1 MKIWLSAGE
10 ASGDLHGAALAE
22 ALRRQDPSIEL
33 AGMGGDAMLAAGV
46 DVRWHIREHSV
57 MGIWEIITHLPALFR
72 LKADIVAAMRADKP
86 DALVIIDY
94 PGFNSR
100 LAKEA
105 RRLGV
110 PVLSFISPAAWAWRP
125 GRAKKTAAIVDQVAA
140 IFPFEYD
147 IYREAGAD
155 TVFVGHPLLDVVRP
169 SGRSKAELRHAL
181 GIDEKTKVLLLL
193 PGSRKQEIAHQLEV
207 MLTTAAL
214 LNEKVADLS
223 VLLLQASTI
232 EKQELAPAIEKL
244 FPKTRLVQAQG
255 AGVYDM
261 MKLADVAVATSGTVT
276 LEAALCGLPTV
287 IVYRT
292 SPLTAWIARRLLRI
306 AHIGLPNIVANK
318 RIFPELLQED
328 VTPERMAEEALHLLE
343 EPKRSEV
350 LADLQLVRTKLGEP
364 GAVGR
369 VAQLAINLAQK
380 R

>member
-10 ASGDLHGAALAE
+10 ASGDLHGAALAAE
-22 ALRRQDPSIEL
+22 LLRQQPGVEL
-33 AGMGGDAMLAAGV
+33 VGMGGDAMLAAGV
-46 DVRWHIREHSV
+46 DVRWHIRDNSV
-57 MGIWEIITHLPALFR
+57 MGFWEIITHLPALFR
-72 LKADIVAAMRADKP
+72 LKADITAAMATEKP

-105 RRLGV
+105 QKLGI

-169 SGRSKAELRHAL
+169 SDRSIVSLREDL
-181 GIDEKTKVLLLL
+181 NIGPKTPILLLL
-193 PGSRKQEIAHQLEV
+193 PGSRRQEIVHQLEL
-207 MLTTAAL
+207 MLTAA
-214 LNEKVADLS
+214 VDLQRQIPDLA

-232 EKQELAPAIEKL
+232 DKTELAPTIERI
-244 FPKTRLVQAQG
+244 FPKTKLIQAQG
-255 AGVYDM
+255 AAVYDM
-261 MKLADVAVATSGTVT
+261 MKVADVAIATSGTVT

-292 SPLTAWIARRLLRI
+292 SPLTAWIARRVLRI
-306 AHIGLPNIVANK
+306 AHIGLPNIVADK

-328 VTPERMAEEALHLLE
+328 VTVENIARHAAELF
-343 EPKRSEV
+343 EPQRREIV
-350 LADLQLVRTKLGEP
+350 LADLRVVRDKLGEP

-369 VAQLAINLAQK
+369 VAQLAIRLAQK
-380 R
+380 K

>member
-10 ASGDLHGAALAE
+10 ASGDLHGAALAQ
-22 ALRRQDPSIEL
+22 ALLRQDPSIQL
-33 AGMGGDAMLAAGV
+33 TGMGGDAMLAAGV

-57 MGIWEIITHLPALFR
+57 MGIWEIVTHLPALFR
-72 LKADIVAAMRADKP
+72 LKADITAAMQAEKP

-100 LAKEA
+100 LAKA
-105 RRLGV
+105 AGRLGI

-169 SGRSKAELRHAL
+169 SGRSTVELRQEL
-181 GIDEKTKVLLLL
+181 GIEADATVLLLL
-193 PGSRKQEIAHQLEV
+193 PGSRRQEIAHQLQS
-207 MLTTAAL
+207 MLTAAAL
-214 LNEKVADLS
+214 LEQETAKLS
-223 VLLLQASTI
+223 VVLLQASTI
-232 EKQELAPAIEKL
+232 GKAELTPFIEKF
-244 FPKTRLVQAQG
+244 FPKTKLVQAQG

-261 MKLADVAVATSGTVT
+261 MKLADVAIATSGTVT
-276 LEAALCGLPTV
+276 LEAALCELPTV

-328 VTPERMAEEALHLLE
+328 VTPERMAKEALLLLK
-343 EPKRSEV
+343 EPKRGEV
-350 LADLQLVRTKLGEP
+350 LADLQDVRTKLGEP

-369 VAQLAINLAQK
+369 VAQLAIGLAQK

>member
-22 ALRRQDPSIEL
+22 ALRRQNPSVEL

-147 IYREAGAD
+147 IFPIY
-155 TVFVGHPLLDVVRP
+155 L
-169 SGRSKAELRHAL
+169 S
-181 GIDEKTKVLLLL
+181 
-193 PGSRKQEIAHQLEV
+193 
-207 MLTTAAL
+207 TTL
-214 LNEKVADLS
+214 
-223 VLLLQASTI
+223 
-232 EKQELAPAIEKL
+232 
-244 FPKTRLVQAQG
+244 
-255 AGVYDM
+255 
-261 MKLADVAVATSGTVT
+261 
-276 LEAALCGLPTV
+276 
-287 IVYRT
+287 
-292 SPLTAWIARRLLRI
+292 
-306 AHIGLPNIVANK
+306 
-318 RIFPELLQED
+318 
-328 VTPERMAEEALHLLE
+328 
-343 EPKRSEV
+343 
-350 LADLQLVRTKLGEP
+350 
-364 GAVGR
+364 
-369 VAQLAINLAQK
+369 
-380 R
+380 

>member
-10 ASGDLHGAALAE
+10 ASGDLHGAALAKE
-22 ALRRQDPSIEL
+22 LLRQDPSIQL
-33 AGMGGDAMLAAGV
+33 TGMGGDAMLAAGV

-57 MGIWEIITHLPALFR
+57 MGIWEIVTHLPALFR
-72 LKADIVAAMRADKP
+72 LKADITAAMQAEKP

-100 LAKEA
+100 LAKAA

-155 TVFVGHPLLDVVRP
+155 TVFVGHPLLDVVRS
-169 SGRSKAELRHAL
+169 SGHSKAELRQEL
-181 GIDEKTKVLLLL
+181 GIEVDATVLLLL
-193 PGSRKQEIAHQLEV
+193 PGSRRQEIAHQLQS
-207 MLTTAAL
+207 MLTAAAL
-214 LNEKVADLS
+214 LEQETAKLS
-223 VLLLQASTI
+223 VVLLQASTI
-232 EKQELAPAIEKL
+232 SKTELAPLIEKL
-244 FPKTRLVQAQG
+244 FPKTKLVQAQG

-261 MKLADVAVATSGTVT
+261 MKLADVAIATSGTVT
-276 LEAALCGLPTV
+276 LEAALCELPTV

-328 VTPERMAEEALHLLE
+328 VTPERMAQEALLLLK

-350 LADLQLVRTKLGEP
+350 LADLQGVRTKLGDP

-369 VAQLAINLAQK
+369 VAQLAIGLAQK